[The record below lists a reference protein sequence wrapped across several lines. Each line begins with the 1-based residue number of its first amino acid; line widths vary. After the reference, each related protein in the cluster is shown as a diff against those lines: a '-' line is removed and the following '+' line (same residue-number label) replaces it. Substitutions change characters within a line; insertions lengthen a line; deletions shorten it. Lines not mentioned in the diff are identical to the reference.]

1 MKKVLLILCVLPLIG
16 FGQCID
22 GDCENGIGIYIW
34 KDGNSIT
41 NGSWKD
47 GKQNGI
53 VQEID
58 YDEEGRLVGSF
69 DGEMKMGVIS
79 GWGTETIYDKE
90 GYLLG
95 TYVGNW
101 ENDDY
106 NGWGIWIWRDGT
118 IEKGIYK
125 EGELIF

>member
-1 MKKVLLILCVLPLIG
+1 MKKVLLLLCVLPLIG
-16 FGQCID
+16 FGQCVD
-22 GDCENGIGIYIW
+22 GDCENGVGTYIW
-34 KDGNSIT
+34 EDGTVS
-41 NGSWKD
+41 NGSWTD
-47 GKQNGI
+47 GKRDGI
-53 VQEID
+53 IQEIE
-58 YDEEGRLVGSF
+58 YDKEGRLVGSF

-79 GWGTETIYDKE
+79 GWGTETLYNEE

-118 IEKGIYK
+118 IEKGTYK
-125 EGELIF
+125 EGELIR